1 MAKFKIQKN
10 LSDADMFKG
19 FSDEESFEDKMLKMD
34 EGIVLKTVKQN
45 TKKAQEKSQ
54 DDFYREFLT
63 DNLTAQI
70 GKALLDI
77 KMAYFKDGCDFSIQ
91 VKRDGRNIVLETA
104 PKQFKN

>member
-10 LSDADMFKG
+10 LSDADMLKG